1 MFRKSASEEETMFD
15 LENAIRQWKKTL
27 AANPGLEDGQRTEL
41 EACLRDEISDLVS
54 QGITPEEAFS
64 RVSKEMGSPDAM
76 CQEFF
81 KVYAKTR
88 FGPPIWMQTRF
99 VPALLWNYVKV
110 TLRKIRR
117 QKGYS
122 VINTASLAVGIS
134 CCTVMLL
141 WVRNERSFDR
151 FHTNGDSIYRV
162 IKKTK
167 GNDGTMFDARTPYP
181 LSPAIREKVPEVLNF
196 SRYQGFENPSL
207 KYRDVTIN
215 IPDFLGTAD
224 PSFFE
229 MFTFPFV
236 EGDPK
241 TALTESRSIIL
252 TESMSRRIFGE
263 ESPMGEILTY
273 LGGWGDFKVT
283 GVMRDIPEN
292 SHIRFDAMVPIKDIA
307 PGKHVEENDWEPLF
321 FYSYVQLT
329 PHGSTDSAASK
340 IAAVLNENIPHM
352 GADILLQPLKD
363 VHLKSYFQWDLDNYA
378 QGSESTLTIFT
389 LAALGIL
396 FLAMINFMNL
406 STARS
411 ANRAKEIGLRKVS
424 GAQRIEVMVQFFG
437 ESLVHAFL
445 GLFLALILVQAVL
458 PLFNS
463 LAEKAIVFT
472 DLFEPQLVL
481 ILLGLT
487 LFTGFFSGAYPAFF
501 LSAFQPAKVLK
512 GESVSG
518 GHRQTSLRKSLVV
531 IQFAL
536 TLFLVM
542 GTAVVDR
549 QLRFVRDKNL
559 GIDTNNVVTFL
570 GPFRDIQA
578 AKSTL
583 LTNPNILSIT
593 RCDPPQREQ
602 RGRSDVTWEGKNP
615 MDETQFFPVTVD
627 PDYLET
633 FRIGLTEGRF
643 FSYDFP
649 TDSTDALVLNETAVR
664 GMGLTSVV
672 GKRITVGEHPYTVI
686 GIVKDFHQSSL
697 HRPIEPMIFTAPE
710 FYHTICARIR
720 PIQVDETLAFIEET
734 SKRMD
739 PRLAEMPF
747 HFGFLD
753 ERIDA
758 YYKVERKV
766 EAILGLF
773 TSIALFTACLGLF
786 GLASFLAE
794 KRTKEIGIRK
804 VLGAPVLGLVFLQT
818 REFTKWIFLSG
829 LVAGPAAYYASG
841 RWLRGFAYH
850 INPGFGL
857 YLITLLATLLV
868 AFLAVGF
875 QSVRAARANPVD
887 SLRYE

>member
-1 MFRKSASEEETMFD
+1 MFD
-15 LENAIRQWKKTL
+15 LEKAIRQWKTTL
-27 AANPGLEDGQRTEL
+27 TANPGLEDGQRAEL

-54 QGITPEEAFS
+54 CGYTPEEAFS
-64 RVSKEMGSPDAM
+64 RVSKEMGSPDEM
-76 CQEFF
+76 GHEFF
-81 KVYAKTR
+81 KVYAMTR
-88 FGPPIWMQTRF
+88 FGPPIWKRTRF
-99 VPALLWNYVKV
+99 APSLLWNYVKI

-117 QKGYS
+117 QKGYA
-122 VINTASLAVGIS
+122 VINIAGLAVGLA
-134 CCTVMLL
+134 CCAVMLL
-141 WVRNERSFDR
+141 WVRDERSFDR
-151 FHTNGDSIYRV
+151 FHASGDSIYRV
-162 IKKTK
+162 IKKTTD
-167 GNDGTMFDARTPYP
+167 NNATMLDARTPYP
-181 LSPAIREKVPEVLNF
+181 LGPAIREKVPEILNF
-196 SRYQGFENPSL
+196 CRYQGFENQSL
-207 KYRDVTIN
+207 KYKEKTITL
-215 IPDFLGTAD
+215 PDFLGTAD

-236 EGDPK
+236 EGDSK
-241 TALTESRSIIL
+241 TSLTESHSIIL
-252 TESMSRRIFGE
+252 TESTALRIFGE
-263 ESPMGEILTY
+263 EPPMGEILTY

-283 GVMRDIPEN
+283 GVIRDIPEN

-307 PGKHVEENDWEPLF
+307 PGKHVGENDWGPLF
-321 FYSYVQLT
+321 FYSYVQLI
-329 PHGSTDSAASK
+329 PQGSTDSATSK
-340 IAAVLNENIPHM
+340 IASVLNENIPRLE
-352 GADILLQPLKD
+352 ADILLQPLKD
-363 VHLKSYFQWDLDNYA
+363 VHLRSYFQWDLDNYA

-406 STARS
+406 ATARS

-424 GAQRIEVMVQFFG
+424 GARRTEVMVQFLG

-472 DLFEPQLVL
+472 DLFVPQLVL

-501 LSAFQPAKVLK
+501 LSAFQPARVLK
-512 GESVSG
+512 GGDVSG
-518 GHRQTSLRKSLVV
+518 GRGQASLRKSLVV
-531 IQFAL
+531 VQFAL

-549 QLRFVRDKNL
+549 QLKFVRKKSL

-578 AKSTL
+578 AKSTF
-583 LTNPNILSIT
+583 LTNPNIVSIT
-593 RCDPPQREQ
+593 RSDPPQLEQ

-615 MDETQFFPVTVD
+615 MDELQFFPVTVD

-633 FRIGLTEGRF
+633 FRIGLAEGRF

-664 GMGLTSVV
+664 AMGLTSAV
-672 GKRITVGEHPYTVI
+672 GIRVTVGEQPYTVI
-686 GIVKDFHQSSL
+686 GVLEDFHQSSL

-710 FYHTICARIR
+710 FYHTMCARIR
-720 PIQVDETLAFIEET
+720 PLQVDETLAFIEGT
-734 SKRMD
+734 SKSLE

-747 HFGFLD
+747 HFEFLD

-758 YYKVERKV
+758 FYNVERKV

-773 TSIALFTACLGLF
+773 TAIALFTACLGLF

-804 VLGAPVLGLVFLQT
+804 VLGAPVLGLVYLQIQ
-818 REFTKWIFLSG
+818 EFTKWVLLSG
-829 LVAGPAAYYASG
+829 LIAGPAAYFASG

-850 INPGFGL
+850 IDPGFS
-857 YLITLLATLLV
+857 LLLMSVSATLGIAL
-868 AFLAVGF
+868 LAVGF
-875 QSVRAARANPVD
+875 QSFRAARANPAV
-887 SLRYE
+887 SLRHE